1 MFELM
6 FTIVPIMVI
15 CIFIFTF
22 AMMLS
27 PKLRGKVMS
36 RQLKATKYMFDESKE
51 DLAEIATIAGNV
63 SINSRKNILDANED
77 TLRDMATRSANINKE
92 GIEITARAI
101 KDGLTGTSIFC
112 KHCRK
117 TIDEDSKFCKFCGKE
132 Q

>member
-22 AMMLS
+22 AMVLS
-27 PKLRGKVMS
+27 PKLRGKFMS

-77 TLRDMATRSANINKE
+77 TLRDITTRSANINKE

-101 KDGLTGTSIFC
+101 KDGLTGTTIFC
-112 KHCRK
+112 KHCGK
-117 TIDEDSKFCKFCGKE
+117 SIDEDSKFCKFCGKE

>member
-15 CIFIFTF
+15 CTFVFTF

-36 RQLKATKYMFDESKE
+36 KQLKATKYMMDESKN
-51 DLAEIATIAGNV
+51 DLTDIATIAGNV
-63 SINSRKNILDANED
+63 AINSRKNILDENEE
-77 TLRDMATRSANINKE
+77 TLRDMNTRGTNINKE

-101 KDGLTGTSIFC
+101 KDGLTQDSIYC
-112 KHCRK
+112 KHCGRS
-117 TIDEDSKFCKFCGKE
+117 IDEDSKFCKLCGKE